1 MTVQIVTDSGADI
14 PPALAVAHGITV
26 VPLQVLI
33 GGVSYR
39 DGVDLTPQM
48 FYEKLRTTKTL
59 PQTSQPTPHDAESAY
74 RAAAERGP
82 VVGVHL
88 SSALSGTWQT
98 ATMTARSI
106 GDTVR
111 VFDSRT
117 GSAGLGLMALRAAEL
132 ARDGASAGEIWA
144 YLEAW
149 REESYT
155 LVALNT
161 LENAVKGGRVSPLAG
176 MAARLLH
183 VKPIVHVT
191 RAGKVEPIDR
201 VRGRERALDRV
212 LELAGEYRRHWT
224 DRRVAVA
231 HGGCPEDGRAFA
243 RRVRERFPSV
253 EVLETEIGATIG
265 TYAAEGAIL
274 FSF

>member
-14 PPALAVAHGITV
+14 PPALAAAHGISV

-33 GGVSYR
+33 DGVSYR
-39 DGVDLTPQM
+39 DGVDLTPMM
-48 FYEKLRTTKTL
+48 FYEKMRTAKKL
-59 PQTSQPTPHDAESAY
+59 PQTSQPTPHDVESAY

-88 SSALSGTWQT
+88 SSALSGTWET
-98 ATMTARSI
+98 ASMAARSI
-106 GDTVR
+106 SETIR

-117 GSAGLGLMALRAAEL
+117 GSAGIGLMAMRAAEL
-132 ARDGASAGEIWA
+132 ARGGATAAEIWA

-149 REESYT
+149 RAETHT

-161 LENAVKGGRVSPLAG
+161 LENAVRGGRVNPLAG

-201 VRGRERALDRV
+201 VRGRERALERTLD
-212 LELAGEYRRHWT
+212 LAGELRKNWA

-231 HGGCPEDGRAFA
+231 HGGAAEEAKAFA
-243 RRVRERFPSV
+243 RRVRERFNPA
-253 EVLETEIGATIG
+253 EVWETEIGATIG
-265 TYAAEGAIL
+265 TYSAEGAIL

>member
-14 PPALAVAHGITV
+14 PPELAAARGITV

-33 GGVSYR
+33 DDVSYR

-48 FYEKLRTTKTL
+48 FYEKLRTAKRL
-59 PQTSQPTPHDAESAY
+59 PQTSQPTPHDAEAAY

-98 ATMTARSI
+98 ATMTARAI
-106 GDTVR
+106 GDAVR

-117 GSAGLGLMALRAAEL
+117 GSAGLGLMALRAADL
-132 ARDGASAGEIWA
+132 ARDGASAGEILA
-144 YLEAW
+144 HLEAW
-149 REESYT
+149 REETHT

-212 LELAGEYRRHWT
+212 LDLAAEYRRHWS

-231 HGGCPEDGRAFA
+231 HGGCPEEAKAFA
-243 RRVRERFPSV
+243 RRVRERFAPA

>member
-14 PPALAVAHGITV
+14 PPALAAANGITV
-26 VPLQVLI
+26 VPLQVQI
-33 GGVSYR
+33 DGASYR

-48 FYEKLRTTKTL
+48 FYDRLRTAKHL

-82 VVGVHL
+82 VIGVHL

-98 ATMTARSI
+98 ASMTARSI
-106 GDTVR
+106 GDSIR

-117 GSAGLGLMALRAAEL
+117 GSAGLGLLALRAAEL
-132 ARDGASAGEIWA
+132 ARDGASASEIWA

-149 REESYT
+149 REESLT

-161 LENAVKGGRVSPLAG
+161 LDNAVKGGRVSPLAG

-201 VRGRERALDRV
+201 VRGRERALDRL
-212 LELAGEYRRHWT
+212 LELAGEYRKDWA

-231 HGGCPEDGRAFA
+231 HGGCPEEGKAFA
-243 RRVRERFPSV
+243 QRVRERFHPA

-265 TYAAEGAIL
+265 TYSAEGAIL